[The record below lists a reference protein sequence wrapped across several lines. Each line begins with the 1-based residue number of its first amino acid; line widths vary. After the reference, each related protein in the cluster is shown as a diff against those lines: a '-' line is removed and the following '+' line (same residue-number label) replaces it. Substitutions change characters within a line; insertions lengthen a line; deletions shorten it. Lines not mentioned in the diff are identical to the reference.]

1 MRLNNLPGTSITV
14 EARVLFHYLE
24 ISVSDHGSSSVED
37 NLVTVLEAFGVGTA
51 FRHQS
56 RGRLGAIDSTTRP
69 RLHPKSDDVLKAGRV
84 LKLILEHMTGSS
96 EVF

>member
-37 NLVTVLEAFGVGTA
+37 NLVTVLEAFGVGT
-51 FRHQS
+51 H
-56 RGRLGAIDSTTRP
+56 
-69 RLHPKSDDVLKAGRV
+69 
-84 LKLILEHMTGSS
+84 
-96 EVF
+96 